1 MAYLSIGETVVTAY
15 IVQDNF
21 SVTEE
26 RSYEETTSDFV
37 NVYGD
42 SRKKRIGTKVTISCD
57 LTGVP
62 ADIAGEV
69 VSACNP
75 PTDEEDEDAGIE
87 VTYSAP
93 VSREAVFTEGKTTST
108 LSYESNGDIYDIHV
122 ELSGTVPLD
131 GL

>member
-1 MAYLSIGETVVTAY
+1 MASLIIGETDVTEY
-15 IVQDNF
+15 IVKDNF
-21 SVTEE
+21 AVSEE
-26 RSYEETTSDFV
+26 QKYEETTSDFV

-42 SRKKRIGTKVTISCD
+42 SRKKRVGIKVTISCD
-57 LTGVP
+57 LMNVP
-62 ADIAGEV
+62 EDIAEAV

-75 PTDEEDEDAGIE
+75 ASLDEEGID

-93 VSREAVFTEGKTTST
+93 AQRSAVFTEGRTTST
-108 LSYESNGDIYDIHV
+108 LAYEVDESDNFYDVHV